1 MIGATLKTS
10 AKGEGRGVREQG
22 ELGATSKM
30 SEFGEGMVLKENFD
44 SVLPPNRVRPSFGEL
59 AEM

>member
-1 MIGATLKTS
+1 M
-10 AKGEGRGVREQG
+10 

-44 SVLPPNRVRPSFGEL
+44 SVLPPNGVRPSFSEL
-59 AEM
+59 AEMS

>member
-30 SEFGEGMVLKENFD
+30 SELGEGMVVEE
-44 SVLPPNRVRPSFGEL
+44 EL
-59 AEM
+59 